1 MADKKSRSR
10 ANSRTNSRT
19 NSPAKSRAAEAR
31 EAEPPARALTVRKR
45 VNPAT
50 LESPAQDWGLDLDAA
65 PAHNGEFEQ
74 LIRRTLQIIGED
86 PQREGLKKTPQRV
99 ANSLTWLTR
108 GYDMDVRDV
117 VGDAVF
123 SETHSSMVM
132 VRDIELYSL
141 CEHHMLPFFG
151 RAHIAYIPDGKIV
164 GLSKLPRIVDMF
176 ARRLQ
181 VQERLT
187 EQIAEAVQ
195 EVLVP
200 KGVGVVIEAMHL
212 CMMMRGVQKQNSQT
226 VTSAVRGIFRND
238 ARTREEFLSLAYGR
252 NSLSR

>member
-1 MADKKSRSR
+1 MADKKSRRLSTAR
-10 ANSRTNSRT
+10 AEETRD
-19 NSPAKSRAAEAR
+19 AD
-31 EAEPPARALTVRKR
+31 PPARALAVRKR
-45 VNPAT
+45 VDART

-65 PAHNGEFEQ
+65 PEHNAEFEK
-74 LIRRTLQIIGED
+74 LIYRTLELLGED
-86 PQREGLKKTPQRV
+86 PEREGLKKTPQRV

-123 SETHSSMVM
+123 NETHSSMVM

-187 EQIAEAVQ
+187 EQIAQAVQ
-195 EVLVP
+195 DVLAP